1 MNGDSVN
8 LKYDFLK
15 ETLARYESVLV
26 AFSGGA
32 DSTFL
37 LKAAV
42 EALKDK
48 VLAVT
53 IAGELHPPGEAAEAA
68 ELARFL
74 GVEHL
79 IVENSDLG
87 NPTFAGNPP
96 DRCYHCKKNEYGKLM
111 ELAHKS
117 GISTV
122 ADGTNADDIDDYRP
136 GIRAGQ
142 ELGIVSPLKDA
153 GFTKEEIRAVSRKLG
168 LPTADKPASPCLA
181 SRFPYGIKITAE
193 ALKQVGAAE
202 TIIRKMGI
210 PVVRVRHHGDLAR
223 IEVPGEHLHLIVERA
238 AEVER
243 ELKNLGYTYAALDLR
258 GYRMGS
264 MNETLK
270 R

>member
-1 MNGDSVN
+1 
-8 LKYDFLK
+8 
-15 ETLARYESVLV
+15 
-26 AFSGGA
+26 
-32 DSTFL
+32 
-37 LKAAV
+37 
-42 EALKDK
+42 
-48 VLAVT
+48 
-53 IAGELHPPGEAAEAA
+53 
-68 ELARFL
+68 
-74 GVEHL
+74 
-79 IVENSDLG
+79 
-87 NPTFAGNPP
+87 
-96 DRCYHCKKNEYGKLM
+96 M

-117 GISTV
+117 RISIV
-122 ADGTNADDIDDYRP
+122 ADGTNADDTDDYRP

-223 IEVPGEHLHLIVERA
+223 IEVPGEYLHLIVERA